1 MSHRECYNPG
11 DDTSRNGLLI
21 HIPLPFP
28 HPMTVESTPLLAN
41 GNGHARERSFV
52 QKVKEVIV
60 AEGEP
65 GWIESSRF
73 ILLRSWFNVLLIF
86 IPLALISEKLEWD
99 AGLRF
104 AFSFIGIIPLLLGEA
119 TEQLSMRLGQT
130 LGGLLNASFGNA
142 VCRENL
148 CDWISILTK
157 FGKPRRSKL
166 SLGSPRWFRVSE
178 DPLDRRCRTPALLGH
193 VGSSPMLI
201 LLFQVVFVSM
211 NRTSELQL
219 LKPLVIPAAYH
230 SSQQHPSNPPVPNAI
245 SALMETDAP
254 GGNERSHNGL
264 LLISRGTAIVLLIVY
279 VSYLYFQVSD
289 TTRSE
294 EGPTNT
300 IDVQLKSHADLFAA
314 PVDEDSEPEEPN
326 MSVISGATCILN
338 LRCSGRINRRNSRE
352 VSYSQGI
359 HRSYFVAI
367 GAEHVTSVWMA
378 MKGKLELT
386 IGISVGSS
394 IQIAAFVVP
403 LLVIVSWVIGKEL
416 TLYFADFETVSLF
429 VSVILVNLLIMDGK
443 SNYMEALTGF
453 TCSLGVLKLLAA
465 EDIRSLFL
473 FHILP
478 ICSPAF
484 VLRLLRLDP
493 TFRMLS
499 SRRVCPSCR
508 NLNSMYSFQIVAI
521 GRNYLEH
528 IKELGNTVP
537 PEPFFFLKPTT
548 IELGVV
554 IGKTGRD
561 ISEAQ
566 ADSHVAGYSMFTL
579 HDWWDC
585 RIDQLTMNYKALSI
599 DMTARNMQD
608 AVKKKGLPWSAA
620 KGFDTFTPTSPFI
633 PREKIVDPH
642 NLNLWLKINGEF
654 KQNGNTKDMM
664 NRIPRLIQHVSSIMT
679 LEEGDLI
686 LTGTPHGVGPVKV
699 GDQITAG
706 LAVPDKPDLLAS
718 LELEAV
724 ARDGGYIFK
733 E

>member
-73 ILLRSWFNVLLIF
+73 ILLGSWFNVLLIF
-86 IPLALISEKLEWD
+86 IPLALVSEKLEWD

-104 AFSFIGIIPLLLGEA
+104 AFSFIGIIPLAKLLGEA

-142 VCRENL
+142 VEIIVGIAALVQGELR
-148 CDWISILTK
+148 IVQTSM
-157 FGKPRRSKL
+157 
-166 SLGSPRWFRVSE
+166 LGSVLSN
-178 DPLDRRCRTPALLGH
+178 LLLVLGMSFLAGGVRFH
-193 VGSSPMLI
+193 EQNFQVTAAQTGSSLMTLACI
-201 LLFQVVFVSM
+201 
-211 NRTSELQL
+211 T
-219 LKPLVIPAAYH
+219 LVIPAAYH

-245 SALMETDAP
+245 SALMGTDAP

-279 VSYLYFQVSD
+279 VSYLYFQ
-289 TTRSE
+289 
-294 EGPTNT
+294 
-300 IDVQLKSHADLFAA
+300 LKSHADLFAA

-326 MSVISGATCILN
+326 MSVISGATWLLGITVLTSFTADVLVGSIEETAEKYHIPKGFIGLIL
-338 LRCSGRINRRNSRE
+338 LPL
-352 VSYSQGI
+352 
-359 HRSYFVAI
+359 VANA
-367 GAEHVTSVWMA
+367 AEHVTSVWMA

-403 LLVIVSWVIGKEL
+403 LLVIVSW
-416 TLYFADFETVSLF
+416 TVSLF

-443 SNYMEALTGF
+443 SNYMEGLMCCALYIVIAIA
-453 TCSLGVLKLLAA
+453 S
-465 EDIRSLFL
+465 
-473 FHILP
+473 H
-478 ICSPAF
+478 
-484 VLRLLRLDP
+484 DP
-493 TFRMLS
+493 TPSQTEESSASRPTLDHGTLS
-499 SRRVCPSCR
+499 DPRKEGRVD
-508 NLNSMYSFQIVAI
+508 IVAI

-548 IELGVV
+548 SYLIGKRFEVPKGVLVHYEVELGVV

-585 RIDQLTMNYKALSI
+585 RIDQLTVNYKALSI